1 MAKVDSLLAKMTDM
15 DSQSIRTDF
24 LGMLY
29 GPSGTGKTTLAMLLA
44 QKLKGDGKIL
54 YLDSSDGW
62 VSLRNIPA
70 LMKDTARFGIES
82 SAELPALANA
92 LLGRQKGYE
101 DFSVV
106 VIDEISSIANEVL
119 EAVVREATNTPADQE
134 IPEIEGRHYLPM
146 TRIMSSIVG
155 QFHKVPNL
163 HVILVAH
170 DREKVDHRKVT
181 VITPSFSPLLLK
193 ELQRRMHVTAYVTA
207 EAKNVAGELTYV
219 REVQS
224 QPTKLVEAKS
234 RIGGMPVKT
243 DFGTWTDIIVGWAH
257 SDEMQT
263 DINSPE
269 PKVEVVDDSLPS
281 EDIPLSDDIPEGDD
295 DAPAFSE

>member
-1 MAKVDSLLAKMTDM
+1 MAKIDSLLAKMTDM

-70 LMKDTARFGIES
+70 LMKDTSRFGIES

-119 EAVVREATNTPADQE
+119 EAVVREATGTPADQE
-134 IPEIEGRHYLPM
+134 LPEIEGRHYLPM

-263 DINSPE
+263 DLNSPE

-281 EDIPLSDDIPEGDD
+281 EDIPLSDDIPEGDY
-295 DAPAFSE
+295 DAPAFIE

>member
-1 MAKVDSLLAKMTDM
+1 MAKIDNLLAKMSDM
-15 DSQSIRTDF
+15 DSQTIRTDF

-44 QKLKGDGKIL
+44 QKLRGDGNVL

-70 LMKDTARFGIES
+70 LMKNTSRFPIES
-82 SAELPALANA
+82 SAELPALATA
-92 LLGRQKGYE
+92 LMKRQKGYE
-101 DFSVV
+101 NFNVV
-106 VIDEISSIANEVL
+106 VIDEVSSIANEVL
-119 EAVVREATNTPADQE
+119 EAVVREATGTPTDQE
-134 IPEIEGRHYLPM
+134 LPEIEGKHYLPM
-146 TRIMSSIVG
+146 TRIVSSIIG

-181 VITPSFSPLLLK
+181 VVSPSFSPLLLK
-193 ELQRRMHVTAYVTA
+193 ELQRRMHVTSYVTA
-207 EAKNVAGELTYV
+207 EAKNVAGDLTYV

-243 DFGTWTDIIVGWAH
+243 DFGTWTDIIAGWVH
-257 SDEMQT
+257 SDDMHT

-269 PKVEVVDDSLPS
+269 PKVEIVDDEIPS
-281 EDIPLSDDIPEGDD
+281 EDIPLSDDIPQGDD
-295 DAPAFSE
+295 DAPVFSE

>member
-1 MAKVDSLLAKMTDM
+1 MSKLNSLLNKMVDM
-15 DSQSIRTDF
+15 DSQTIRTDF
-24 LGMLY
+24 LGMVY
-29 GPSGTGKTTLAMLLA
+29 GPPGTGKTTLAMLLA
-44 QKLKGDGKIL
+44 QKLREDGKVL

-62 VSLRNIPA
+62 VSLRNIPS
-70 LMKDTARFGIES
+70 LMKSTLRFPIES
-82 SAELPALANA
+82 SAELPALATA
-92 LLGRQKGYE
+92 LLKREKGYE
-101 DFSVV
+101 DISVV
-106 VIDEISSIANEVL
+106 VIDEISSLANEVL
-119 EAVVREATNTPADQE
+119 ESVVREATGTPADQE
-134 IPEIEGRHYLPM
+134 LPDIEGRHYLPM

-155 QFHKVPNL
+155 QFHKVPGL

-181 VITPSFSPLLLK
+181 VVSPSFSPLLLK

-243 DFGTWTDIIVGWAH
+243 DFGTWTDIIVSWVN

-263 DINSPE
+263 DLNSPE

-281 EDIPLSDDIPEGDD
+281 EDVPLSDDIPGEDD
-295 DAPAFSE
+295 DAPVFSE

>member
-1 MAKVDSLLAKMTDM
+1 MAKLDALLSKMTDM

-29 GPSGTGKTTLAMLLA
+29 GPPGTGKTTLAMLLA
-44 QKLKGDGKIL
+44 QKLRGDGNVL

-70 LMKDTARFGIES
+70 LMKNTSRFPIES

-92 LLGRQKGYE
+92 LLKREKGYE
-101 DFSVV
+101 KFTVV
-106 VIDEISSIANEVL
+106 VIDEISSLANEVL
-119 EAVVREATNTPADQE
+119 ESVVREATGTPADQE
-134 IPEIEGRHYLPM
+134 LPDIEGRHYLPM

-155 QFHKVPNL
+155 QFHKVPGL
-163 HVILVAH
+163 HVVLVAH

-181 VITPSFSPLLLK
+181 VVSPSFSPLLLK

-207 EAKNVAGELTYV
+207 EAKNVGGELTYV

-234 RIGGMPVKT
+234 RIGGIPVKT
-243 DFGTWTDIIVGWAH
+243 DFGTWTDIIAGWVH
-257 SDEMQT
+257 SDEMQVAV
-263 DINSPE
+263 NSPE
-269 PKVEVVDDSLPS
+269 PKVEIVDDALPS
-281 EDIPLSDDIPEGDD
+281 EDVPLSDDIPEGED
-295 DAPAFSE
+295 DAPVFSE

>member
-1 MAKVDSLLAKMTDM
+1 MAKIDSLLAKMTDM

-70 LMKDTARFGIES
+70 LMKDTSRFGIES

-119 EAVVREATNTPADQE
+119 EAVVREATGTPADQE
-134 IPEIEGRHYLPM
+134 LPEIEGRHYLPM

-263 DINSPE
+263 DLNSPE

-295 DAPAFSE
+295 DAPAFIE